1 MTNSNN
7 IGIVLSFFAL
17 WIATYFSVEYQ
28 QITGFVIIFLFGIL
42 HGANDL
48 RLISKIK
55 NEKSI
60 SNYKKILIYYLT
72 FVTTGVLLFYLLP
85 ELALVIFILVSA
97 YHFGEQHWNQLSTE
111 NNTPIISLFQL
122 VYGLFIFA
130 LLFYFHQNEV
140 AIIIGEI
147 IHRPMKTFNFTYVL
161 RFNGI
166 ALFILSL
173 VVLQK
178 NTIFKKQLPV
188 NLVYL
193 LLFAIIFRNSNLI
206 WAFAIYFIIWH
217 SLPSIK
223 DQICF
228 LYGQYTFQ
236 NFVHYFK
243 AALLYWLLS
252 LIGIALLYLL
262 FRKEAVFTALFFS
275 FLAAITFPHVLVIMK
290 MQNRIKEH

>member
-60 SNYKKILIYYLT
+60 SNYRKILIYYLS
-72 FVTTGVLLFYLLP
+72 FVTTGVILFYLLP
-85 ELALVIFILVSA
+85 ELALVIFIIVSA

-111 NNTPIISLFQL
+111 KTTTIMSLFQL

-130 LLFYFHQNEV
+130 LLFFFHQKEV
-140 AIIIGEI
+140 TEIIGEI
-147 IHRPMKTFNFTYVL
+147 IHSPINTLHFNYL
-161 RFNGI
+161 LWGNGI
-166 ALFILSL
+166 LLAVLSL
-173 VVLQK
+173 VMLQK
-178 NTIFKKQLPV
+178 NTIFKNQLPV

-193 LLFAIIFRNSNLI
+193 LLFTIIFRNSNLI

-228 LYGQYTFQ
+228 LYGQYTFL

-243 AALLYWLLS
+243 AAFAYWLLS
-252 LIGIALLYLL
+252 LTGIALLYLL
-262 FRKEAVFTALFFS
+262 FRKEALFTALFFS

-290 MQNRIKEH
+290 MQDRIKEH

>member
-17 WIATYFSVEYQ
+17 WIATFFSADYQ

-60 SNYKKILIYYLT
+60 NNYRKTLLYYLT

-85 ELALVIFILVSA
+85 EWALVIFILVSA

-111 NNTPIISLFQL
+111 KNSPIISLFQL
-122 VYGLFIFA
+122 AYGLFIFA
-130 LLFYFHQNEV
+130 LLFYFHQHEV
-140 AIIIGEI
+140 TIIIGEI
-147 IHRPMKTFNFTYVL
+147 IHSPINTFNFTYMLQFYGLVL
-161 RFNGI
+161 I
-166 ALFILSL
+166 VLSL
-173 VVLQK
+173 VMLRK
-178 NTIFKKQLPV
+178 NTIFKSQLAV

-228 LYGQYTFQ
+228 LYGQYSFQ
-236 NFVHYFK
+236 NFVQYFK
-243 AALLYWLLS
+243 EAFLYWLLS
-252 LIGIALLYLL
+252 LTGIALLYFL

>member
-1 MTNSNN
+1 MTNSSN

-55 NEKSI
+55 NENSI

-85 ELALVIFILVSA
+85 KWALVIFILVSA

-111 NNTPIISLFQL
+111 KNPPIISLFQL

-130 LLFYFHQNEV
+130 LLFYFHQKEV
-140 AIIIGEI
+140 AVIIGEI
-147 IHRPMKTFNFTYVL
+147 IHSPMNTFNFTYML
-161 RFNGI
+161 QFNGLVLI
-166 ALFILSL
+166 VLSL
-173 VVLQK
+173 VMLRK
-178 NTIFKKQLPV
+178 NTIFKNQLPV

-236 NFVHYFK
+236 NFVQYFK
-243 AALLYWLLS
+243 AAFGYWFLS
-252 LIGIALLYLL
+252 LTGIALLYFL

-290 MQNRIKEH
+290 MQSRIKEH

>member
-1 MTNSNN
+1 
-7 IGIVLSFFAL
+7 
-17 WIATYFSVEYQ
+17 
-28 QITGFVIIFLFGIL
+28 
-42 HGANDL
+42 
-48 RLISKIK
+48 
-55 NEKSI
+55 
-60 SNYKKILIYYLT
+60 
-72 FVTTGVLLFYLLP
+72 VLLFYLLP

-111 NNTPIISLFQL
+111 KNTPIISLFQL

-147 IHRPMKTFNFTYVL
+147 IHSPINIHFNSL
-161 RFNGI
+161 LWGNGI
-166 ALFILSL
+166 LLAVLSL
-173 VVLQK
+173 VILQK

>member
-17 WIATYFSVEYQ
+17 WIATFFSVDYQ

-55 NEKSI
+55 NEYSI
-60 SNYKKILIYYLT
+60 SNFKKILLYYLT

-85 ELALVIFILVSA
+85 EWALVIFIVVSA

-111 NNTPIISLFQL
+111 KNSPIISLFQL
-122 VYGLFIFA
+122 AYGLFIFA
-130 LLFYFHQNEV
+130 LLFYFHQHEV
-140 AIIIGEI
+140 TIIIGEI
-147 IHRPMKTFNFTYVL
+147 IHSPINTFNFTYML
-161 RFNGI
+161 QFNGLVLI
-166 ALFILSL
+166 VLSL
-173 VVLQK
+173 VMLRK
-178 NTIFKKQLPV
+178 NTIFKSQLAV

-228 LYGQYTFQ
+228 LYGQYSFQ
-236 NFVHYFK
+236 NFVQYFK
-243 AALLYWLLS
+243 AAFLYWLLS
-252 LIGIALLYLL
+252 LTGIALLYFL

>member
-1 MTNSNN
+1 
-7 IGIVLSFFAL
+7 
-17 WIATYFSVEYQ
+17 
-28 QITGFVIIFLFGIL
+28 
-42 HGANDL
+42 
-48 RLISKIK
+48 
-55 NEKSI
+55 
-60 SNYKKILIYYLT
+60 
-72 FVTTGVLLFYLLP
+72 
-85 ELALVIFILVSA
+85 
-97 YHFGEQHWNQLSTE
+97 
-111 NNTPIISLFQL
+111 
-122 VYGLFIFA
+122 
-130 LLFYFHQNEV
+130 
-140 AIIIGEI
+140 
-147 IHRPMKTFNFTYVL
+147 MKTFNFTYVL
-161 RFNGI
+161 QFNGI

>member
-17 WIATYFSVEYQ
+17 WIATFFSADYQ

-55 NEKSI
+55 NENSI

-85 ELALVIFILVSA
+85 ECALVIFILVSA

-111 NNTPIISLFQL
+111 KTPPIISLFQL

-130 LLFYFHQNEV
+130 LLFYFHQKEV
-140 AIIIGEI
+140 AVIIGEI
-147 IHRPMKTFNFTYVL
+147 IHSPMNTFNFTYML
-161 RFNGI
+161 QFNGLVLI
-166 ALFILSL
+166 VLSL
-173 VVLQK
+173 VMLRK
-178 NTIFKKQLPV
+178 NTIFKSQLAV

-228 LYGQYTFQ
+228 LYGQYSFQ
-236 NFVHYFK
+236 NFIQYFK
-243 AALLYWLLS
+243 AAFLYWLLS
-252 LIGIALLYLL
+252 LTGIALLYFL

>member
-55 NEKSI
+55 NEKSVN
-60 SNYKKILIYYLT
+60 NYRKILVYYLT

-85 ELALVIFILVSA
+85 EWALVIFILVSA

-111 NNTPIISLFQL
+111 KNSPIISLFQL

-130 LLFYFHQNEV
+130 LLFYFHQKEV
-140 AIIIGEI
+140 TVIIGEI
-147 IHRPMKTFNFTYVL
+147 IHSPIKAFNFTYL
-161 RFNGI
+161 LQFNGLLLI
-166 ALFILSL
+166 AFSL
-173 VVLQK
+173 VMLWK
-178 NTIFKKQLPV
+178 NTIFKNQLPV

-193 LLFAIIFRNSNLI
+193 ILFTIIFRNSNLI

-228 LYGQYTFQ
+228 LYGQYSFQ
-236 NFVHYFK
+236 NFVQYFK
-243 AALLYWLLS
+243 AAFLYWFVS
-252 LIGIALLYLL
+252 VTGIALLYFL

-290 MQNRIKEH
+290 MQNRIKEN